1 MGHDQVAFMRQ
12 LPFLGVLIA
21 LQVDGLLPGDDGGTV
36 SLREKGRIVLDYP
49 IRPALAES
57 FKSAHEVMA
66 KIALAAGAKRVDS
79 THHPIVTVKKEAD
92 LARLRA
98 APYGAL
104 KHGIFSAHQM
114 GGCAMGPDPAR
125 SVVRSDLRH
134 HRISNLFIVDGSVLP
149 TALGVN
155 PSETIYAIAHKAR
168 ASVAEALK
176 SH

>member
-1 MGHDQVAFMRQ
+1 
-12 LPFLGVLIA
+12 
-21 LQVDGLLPGDDGGTV
+21 
-36 SLREKGRIVLDYP
+36 
-49 IRPALAES
+49 
-57 FKSAHEVMA
+57 MA

-114 GGCAMGPDPAR
+114 GGCMMGPDPAT
-125 SVVRSDLRH
+125 SVVDTTLRH
-134 HRISNLFIVDGSVLP
+134 HTVPNLFVVDGSVLP

-155 PSETIYAIAHKAR
+155 PSQTIYGLAHRAR
-168 ASVAEALK
+168 AHVASAV
-176 SH
+176 